1 MCDGIRTK
9 NVVFLTECLKLDLTM
24 EKWMMVVVRETWMGF
39 EMLEI
44 EMGTLQKE
52 EWWVKL
58 VFGKDV
64 CLVPDWWGNDLG
76 AWWEC

>member
-1 MCDGIRTK
+1 
-9 NVVFLTECLKLDLTM
+9 
-24 EKWMMVVVRETWMGF
+24 MMVVVRETWMGF

-58 VFGKDV
+58 VLGKDV
-64 CLVPDWWGNDLG
+64 CLVPDWWGNELG
-76 AWWEC
+76 GWWEC